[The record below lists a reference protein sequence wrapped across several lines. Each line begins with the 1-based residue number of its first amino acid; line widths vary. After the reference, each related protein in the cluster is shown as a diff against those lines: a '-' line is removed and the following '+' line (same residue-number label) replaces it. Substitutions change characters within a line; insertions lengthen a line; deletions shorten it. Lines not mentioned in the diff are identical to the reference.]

1 MPNYHPKEINSLD
14 KLTTEQKDIIW
25 ASGHY
30 LTEHF
35 PDEYI
40 NWEQSQIEEWIE
52 ENKWEPFEYYPVSD
66 IWNLIDSLAYSLRRY
81 VKPTEE
87 Y

>member
-40 NWEQSQIEEWIE
+40 NWGTDEIEEWIE
-52 ENKWEPFEYYPVSD
+52 DNKWEPFQYYSTRD
-66 IWNLIDSLAYSLRRY
+66 IWEFIDGLAYSLRRY